1 MITTCGPMRIFLP
14 GHRFILGFPYNGHPC
29 RLYMKC
35 PEMIYPGR
43 DCRTLRVKITK
54 EIAEAVMAMNVEDVI
69 PPSTD
74 FDLRIEVHS
83 CIMNTWLEVNGP
95 ASQPEPQPF
104 VPQGENPSISPGA
117 PLVAIRRLQPPVE
130 EVFAEKSCNESQ
142 VALPLELNRM
152 AWMMSESQ
160 QDRVPLESQTQPPLS
175 ESQRGMYLQHY
186 SQLPLGQQS
195 ENQYVSGSTSATSSV
210 RSKQKIVSGSTSA
223 PLRHDVPHRGRSR
236 RRTTQ

>member
-1 MITTCGPMRIFLP
+1 
-14 GHRFILGFPYNGHPC
+14 
-29 RLYMKC
+29 
-35 PEMIYPGR
+35 
-43 DCRTLRVKITK
+43 
-54 EIAEAVMAMNVEDVI
+54 MAMNVEDVI

-74 FDLRIEVHS
+74 FDLRIEVHF

-160 QDRVPLESQTQPPLS
+160 QDRVPLESQNTASLVRVPAWHVLA
-175 ESQRGMYLQHY
+175 GL
-186 SQLPLGQQS
+186 LTVAFG
-195 ENQYVSGSTSATSSV
+195 ATKRKSV
-210 RSKQKIVSGSTSA
+210 C
-223 PLRHDVPHRGRSR
+223 
-236 RRTTQ
+236 

>member
-54 EIAEAVMAMNVEDVI
+54 EIAEAVMAKNVEDVI
-69 PPSTD
+69 PPSRD
-74 FDLRIEVHS
+74 FDLRIELHS
-83 CIMNTWLEVNGP
+83 CITNTWLEVNGP

-175 ESQRGMYLQHY
+175 ESQRGMYLQDY
-186 SQLPLGQQS
+186 SQLPLGQRS
-195 ENQYVSGSTSATSSV
+195 KNQYVSGSTSATSSV